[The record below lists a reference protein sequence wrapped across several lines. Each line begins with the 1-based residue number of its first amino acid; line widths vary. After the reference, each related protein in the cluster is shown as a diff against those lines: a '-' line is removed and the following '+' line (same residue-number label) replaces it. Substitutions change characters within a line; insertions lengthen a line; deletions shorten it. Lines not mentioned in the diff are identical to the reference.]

1 LTGRTPTC
9 CNETRGKDSSGKHR
23 HESAATFCPR
33 FVPDTG
39 VEAAI
44 EFGLS
49 LKIDAPWETNGQGQ
63 LIVHPPIGLA
73 HAKRADRIAV
83 AVRSLLSGWHVWPK
97 VGIHTAGGVKAPDLA
112 VSAPDFAE
120 ATDSRGFLVR
130 APEICVEIMSPS
142 NTWEE
147 MRHKTS
153 LYLAAGAKEVWVC
166 DESGALHFF
175 DGAGERS
182 ASALA
187 VGMSSSVG

>member
-1 LTGRTPTC
+1 M
-9 CNETRGKDSSGKHR
+9 
-23 HESAATFCPR
+23 SAAQR
-33 FVPDTG
+33 FVPDPR

-44 EFGLS
+44 EFGLG
-49 LKIDAPWETNGQGQ
+49 LEIDAPWETNGQGQ
-63 LIVHPPIGLA
+63 IILNPPIGLA
-73 HAKRADRIAV
+73 HAERADRAAV
-83 AVRSLLSGWHVWPK
+83 AFRPLLPDWRIWPR
-97 VGIHTAGGVKAPDLA
+97 VGIHTADGVKAPDLA
-112 VSAPDFAE
+112 VAAPDFAE

-147 MRHKTS
+147 MRHKTL

-187 VGMSSSVG
+187 AGKTNIIG

>member
-1 LTGRTPTC
+1 MSAP
-9 CNETRGKDSSGKHR
+9 KH
-23 HESAATFCPR
+23 
-33 FVPDTG
+33 FVPDPR

-44 EFGLS
+44 EFGLN

-63 LIVHPPIGLA
+63 IIMNPPIGLA

-83 AVRSLLSGWHVWPK
+83 AMRSLLPDWRLWPE
-97 VGIHTAGGVKAPDLA
+97 VGIYTADGMKAPHLA
-112 VSAPDFAE
+112 VAAPDFAE

-147 MRHKTS
+147 MRHKTL

-175 DGAGERS
+175 DGTGERS
-182 ASALA
+182 TSALA
-187 VGMSSSVG
+187 TGMTGSVG